1 MRVRAAAMAG
11 GYTFSSVTES
21 EGDEMDGRTEE
32 TEGGEAADR
41 FAGGKKS
48 PQLLND

>member
-21 EGDEMDGRTEE
+21 EGGEMNGRTEE
-32 TEGGEAADR
+32 TEGGEAAT
-41 FAGGKKS
+41 ASPGEKS
-48 PQLLND
+48 PLNY